1 MLYRSWDSFTQACI
15 TLCEQSD
22 RPASPP
28 SPSPQGS
35 LLGSLS
41 PEQTRT
47 CIRWRHQLG
56 LLVIKVTD
64 DKQTLTFKTRS
75 GVYLNRFDSLNR
87 QLLRKYTNKRRA
99 AVPAVLEVAGPA
111 EDAQMV
117 EERGEEGG
125 AALAAEDG
133 TTAQGTSS
141 SSNKKKKS
149 KGKKKN
155 K

>member
-15 TLCEQSD
+15 TLCDQSD
-22 RPASPP
+22 RP
-28 SPSPQGS
+28 
-35 LLGSLS
+35 
-41 PEQTRT
+41 TRT

-87 QLLRKYTNKRRA
+87 QLLRKYANKRRA
-99 AVPAVLEVAGPA
+99 TVPPVAAEASLNAAAATSAPGAAAGGPGH
-111 EDAQMV
+111 DVKMD
-117 EERGEEGG
+117 GEGQGDGEAGDGTPGTGTTTTAGG
-125 AALAAEDG
+125 A
-133 TTAQGTSS
+133 
-141 SSNKKKKS
+141 NKKKKS

>member
-1 MLYRSWDSFTQACI
+1 M
-15 TLCEQSD
+15 
-22 RPASPP
+22 
-28 SPSPQGS
+28 
-35 LLGSLS
+35 
-41 PEQTRT
+41 
-47 CIRWRHQLG
+47 
-56 LLVIKVTD
+56 
-64 DKQTLTFKTRS
+64 TFKTRS

>member
-15 TLCEQSD
+15 TLCDQSE
-22 RPASPP
+22 RP
-28 SPSPQGS
+28 
-35 LLGSLS
+35 
-41 PEQTRT
+41 TRT

-87 QLLRKYTNKRRA
+87 QLLRKYANKRRA
-99 AVPAVLEVAGPA
+99 AVPAVVEVAGPA
-111 EDAQMV
+111 EDVKMV
-117 EERGEEGG
+117 EERGEEG
-125 AALAAEDG
+125 ALAAEDG
-133 TTAQGTSS
+133 TPAQGTSS
-141 SSNKKKKS
+141 SKKKKS